1 MGREQV
7 LGSDLLYWGG
17 WSLLDVDTR
26 GSLLDTLLQAC
37 GDHTDL
43 WLAFVVRDVDRER
56 DFLEELWKH
65 FTLGVYLPTRDLLSS
80 RLPEGGLESDPLDR
94 GYRGEEILKEGT
106 GLPRELEKTGQP
118 VVLRGRKK
126 AFDQCR
132 LSALSTFMNV

>member
-56 DFLEELWKH
+56 DFLEELGKH
-65 FTLGVYLPTRDLLSS
+65 VTLAFTSP
-80 RLPEGGLESDPLDR
+80 PE
-94 GYRGEEILKEGT
+94 I
-106 GLPRELEKTGQP
+106 
-118 VVLRGRKK
+118 
-126 AFDQCR
+126 C
-132 LSALSTFMNV
+132 